1 MTMIPFKS
9 STILALALVALQAIT
24 MPDVVDADEGYVYN
38 CVSCKKQTRVALRTA
53 IYTYM

>member
-24 MPDVVDADEGYVYN
+24 MPDVVDADEDYT